1 VSKTQAKGGRFA
13 ALAPNQQGKTVTKRT
28 PVDRFNDNRQSET
41 ERLTSKRKMEH
52 DEKMASIQLKKRKYE
67 LRFRSESTPTHGSGS
82 PRPAACAPSESEEIQ
97 VLRLKI
103 RLAELTGGRAFLSPT
118 QHDSLTPSTPS
129 SPFGA
134 AITYAD
140 SYATLPPTA
149 MPPRPHLTVTT
160 PLPLQLGM
168 VTTQPE
174 ILRLARMGQ
183 GWQARG
189 GQGGNTCSSS
199 MARMRLHR
207 QVLK

>member
-140 SYATLPPTA
+140 SYATPAPDSYAATAAPDGYDATAPAARDGYDATGNPQASTYGTGLAGPGGSGWEHAFKFDGEDAPT
-149 MPPRPHLTVTT
+149 
-160 PLPLQLGM
+160 
-168 VTTQPE
+168 
-174 ILRLARMGQ
+174 
-183 GWQARG
+183 
-189 GQGGNTCSSS
+189 
-199 MARMRLHR
+199 
-207 QVLK
+207 